1 MPKIVDHAKRREEI
15 AKVACMVVAELG
27 FEQATTIK
35 IAEAA
40 GYTTGM
46 IAHYFSSKKEI
57 IQAALRLS
65 LKRVEQ
71 RLQENG
77 ESLGAVLANMLPVD
91 AERAKE
97 ASFWT
102 AYWGKVLADEEL
114 EKGNQWVHRE
124 YAKLYERVFSRYWPE
139 WRSWTKQTRTLVQ
152 NAISTF
158 IDGATI
164 RSALFPKENP
174 PQLLTEQLNRQ
185 LQLWFDYAVLLEKSQ
200 GDKPGSVRPV
210 NPSRQVR

>member
-1 MPKIVDHAKRREEI
+1 MPKIVDHDKRREEI

-46 IAHYFSSKKEI
+46 IAHYFTSKKEI
-57 IQAALRLS
+57 IQAALHLS

-71 RLQENG
+71 RLQVNG
-77 ESLGAVLANMLPVD
+77 ESLGAVLSNMLPLD
-91 AERAKE
+91 AERARE

-114 EKGNQWVHRE
+114 QKVNQWVHRE

-139 WRSWTKQTRTLVQ
+139 WSQWTKSTRKIVQ

-174 PQLLTEQLNRQ
+174 PELLMEQLNRQ
-185 LQLWFDYAVLLEKSQ
+185 LTLWFGYAVELEKTQS
-200 GDKPGSVRPV
+200 DKESLVSLSNESRRVR
-210 NPSRQVR
+210 